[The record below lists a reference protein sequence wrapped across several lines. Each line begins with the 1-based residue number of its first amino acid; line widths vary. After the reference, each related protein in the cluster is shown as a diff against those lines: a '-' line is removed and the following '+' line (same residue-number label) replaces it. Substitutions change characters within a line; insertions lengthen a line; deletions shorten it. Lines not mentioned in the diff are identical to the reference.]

1 MTDDRSTPAP
11 DLTPEPTP
19 TRIARTRP
27 LEQVDDE
34 PEPTRAF
41 TPADLAELRALLR
54 EDAVRFAPP
63 PTKPIRAPRS
73 KPPNLG
79 PWLAVVVIVI
89 VTVGAALAGLTLWLN
104 HY

>member
-1 MTDDRSTPAP
+1 
-11 DLTPEPTP
+11 
-19 TRIARTRP
+19 
-27 LEQVDDE
+27 
-34 PEPTRAF
+34 
-41 TPADLAELRALLR
+41 
-54 EDAVRFAPP
+54 VRFAPP